1 MTFFHCRVSPCSWGH
16 PSFPS
21 RRSHL
26 DASSLFKIL
35 NQMLHRCDSQY
46 QNWLYS
52 SHKPILVRCCVTY
65 LDFTSILNICLSVSP
80 LPPHHLKEE
89 WSNLEGERNRVRI
102 LGNLR
107 NGKLMTW
114 NEHLSEMAFFSFDS
128 PTVMMTY
135 KAAFKPQDFAV
146 LWKKKFHPDLKPRP
160 FRPPELG
167 TTSPTLLPPHLQ
179 KLSLKQ
185 FLSKNN

>member
-1 MTFFHCRVSPCSWGH
+1 MFSLRIKQLLKGNVGNRDQTGSPGLLLH
-16 PSFPS
+16 V
-21 RRSHL
+21 RIHL
-26 DASSLFKIL
+26 L
-35 NQMLHRCDSQY
+35 
-46 QNWLYS
+46 
-52 SHKPILVRCCVTY
+52 
-65 LDFTSILNICLSVSP
+65 SP

>member
-1 MTFFHCRVSPCSWGH
+1 MFSLRIKQLLKGNVGNRDQTGSPGLLLH
-16 PSFPS
+16 V
-21 RRSHL
+21 RIHL
-26 DASSLFKIL
+26 L
-35 NQMLHRCDSQY
+35 
-46 QNWLYS
+46 
-52 SHKPILVRCCVTY
+52 
-65 LDFTSILNICLSVSP
+65 SP
-80 LPPHHLKEE
+80 LPLHHLKEE